1 MTEDRPVFAGGRGLL
16 IASVGVAVAGLGL
29 TAAGG
34 ISDLKLALSAYL
46 VAFSYWLGLA
56 LGALALLMAFHAAR
70 ARWMVV
76 VRRPLEAMASA
87 IIVFPVLFLP
97 IALGMRSL
105 FPWAGPTAGL
115 DEEAVRLLHH
125 RAPYLN
131 PTFFLVRAAIY
142 FAVWLV
148 FARLFWRWSL
158 RQDGSG
164 APELTVKAWKLGAGG
179 LPALGITL
187 TFAAVDWLMSL
198 GVRWYSTIWGVYF
211 FAGSFLGAIA
221 LLILATFAL
230 SRTPALAG
238 AVRVAHWLSLG
249 KLLLAFT
256 CFWAYIAFS
265 QYMLVWIGNLPDTVP
280 WVLLRQDH
288 AWRWVGGA
296 LIAGHFVAP
305 FLLLLSR
312 PRKMDPR
319 RLAPVAAWIL
329 AIHYVDLYW
338 LVMPQVRPGSIVPSW
353 CNLTAF
359 LGVGGAA
366 VAAGVALLRGRH
378 ALPVRDPFLGESL
391 AYARLR

>member
-1 MTEDRPVFAGGRGLL
+1 MTTERPIFEGGRALFL
-16 IASVGVAVAGLGL
+16 ASAAVAVAGFVLTGLLG
-29 TAAGG
+29 A
-34 ISDLKLALSAYL
+34 SDVKVALSAYL

-56 LGALALLMAFHAAR
+56 LGALAWLMAFHAAR

-76 VRRPLEAMASA
+76 VRRPLEAMAGA
-87 IIVFPVLFLP
+87 IVVFPVLFLP
-97 IALGMRSL
+97 IAIGMRAL
-105 FPWAGPTAGL
+105 FPWAGPTSGL
-115 DEEAVRLLHH
+115 DDETVRLLHH

-148 FARLFWRWSL
+148 FARLLWRWST
-158 RQDGSG
+158 RQDESG
-164 APELTVKAWKLGAGG
+164 APDLTVKAWKLGAGG
-179 LPALGITL
+179 LPALGLTI

-198 GVRWYSTIWGVYF
+198 GVRWYSTIWGVYYF
-211 FAGSFLGAIA
+211 TGSFLGAVA

-230 SRTPALAG
+230 TRTPALAG
-238 AVRVAHWLSLG
+238 AVRVAHWRSLG
-249 KLLLAFT
+249 ALLLAFT

-280 WVLLRQDH
+280 WMLLRQDH
-288 AWRWVGGA
+288 AWRWIGWA

-338 LVMPQVRPGSIVPSW
+338 LVMPQVRPGSIVPSL
-353 CNLTAF
+353 CDLTAF
-359 LGVGGAA
+359 AGVGGAA

-378 ALPVRDPFLGESL
+378 ALPVRDPFLAESL
-391 AYARLR
+391 AYARVR